1 MQGDRRDAYVKIT
14 LNQQYRPIKEK
25 KTGIAR
31 PAADDTVTFTEGF
44 NLRLPPTQVDTT
56 SVAFHVY
63 QVTSG
68 YGRGNKFIRY
78 PGLFITRVGQKL
90 TFR

>member
-1 MQGDRRDAYVKIT
+1 MCVCFQLQGDKKEVYVKIT
-14 LNQQYRPIKEK
+14 LNQQYRSIKEK

-31 PAADDTVTFTEGF
+31 PATDDTVTFTEGF
-44 NLRLPPTQVDTT
+44 NLRLPPTHVDNT

-68 YGRGNKFIRY
+68 YGRG
-78 PGLFITRVGQKL
+78 T
-90 TFR
+90 